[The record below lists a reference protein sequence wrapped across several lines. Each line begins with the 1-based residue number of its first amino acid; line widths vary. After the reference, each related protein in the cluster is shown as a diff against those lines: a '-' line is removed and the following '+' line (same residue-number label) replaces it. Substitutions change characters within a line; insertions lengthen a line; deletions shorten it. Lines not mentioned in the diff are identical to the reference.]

1 MRYEKGHKD
10 TSRQR
15 IMDVAA
21 ERFRSD
27 GIAASGLAGIMSDA
41 GLTNGAFYPHFK
53 SKADLVRDSLA
64 AAMEDQSA
72 QLRAMVADGGL
83 EAVIAAYLSPEHRD
97 NPQAG
102 CTLSAL
108 LPELARQPLD
118 TRIVYME
125 RILDAVSE
133 MASALPG
140 ETGDREAKSDRH
152 LRDSHRNAP
161 AGPRRPWHA
170 SVGARPCRR
179 CGCRTRARAPRAGK
193 ARLSAGHPALHS
205 RSVASAIRDS
215 AVVRFEGS
223 FSTPRVSV
231 LNASRLPIP

>member
-97 NPQAG
+97 NPQIG

-118 TRIVYME
+118 TRIVHME

-133 MASALPG
+133 MAAALPG
-140 ETGDREAKSDRH
+140 DTGDREAKVIGIYAT
-152 LRDSHRNAP
+152 LI
-161 AGPRRPWHA
+161 G
-170 SVGARPCRR
+170 
-179 CGCRTRARAPRAGK
+179 TLQLARAVHGTPLSERVLAAGADA
-193 ARLSAGHPALHS
+193 ARELVHSAARGPA
-205 RSVASAIRDS
+205 
-215 AVVRFEGS
+215 
-223 FSTPRVSV
+223 
-231 LNASRLPIP
+231 

>member
-21 ERFRSD
+21 ARFRSD

-53 SKADLVRDSLA
+53 SKADLVRESLA
-64 AAMEDQSA
+64 AAMDDQSA
-72 QLRAMVADGGL
+72 QLREMVADGGL

-108 LPELARQPLD
+108 LPELARQPLE

-140 ETGDREAKSDRH
+140 GTGDREARMIGIYAT
-152 LRDSHRNAP
+152 LI
-161 AGPRRPWHA
+161 G
-170 SVGARPCRR
+170 
-179 CGCRTRARAPRAGK
+179 TLQLARAVHGTPLSERVLAAGADA
-193 ARLSAGHPALHS
+193 ARELVRRESGKPA
-205 RSVASAIRDS
+205 
-215 AVVRFEGS
+215 
-223 FSTPRVSV
+223 
-231 LNASRLPIP
+231 

>member
-1 MRYEKGHKD
+1 MRYAKGHKD

-21 ERFRSD
+21 ARFRSD

-53 SKADLVRDSLA
+53 SKADLVRESLA
-64 AAMEDQSA
+64 AAMDDQSA

-108 LPELARQPLD
+108 LPELARQPLE

-140 ETGDREAKSDRH
+140 GTGDREARMIGIYAT
-152 LRDSHRNAP
+152 LI
-161 AGPRRPWHA
+161 G
-170 SVGARPCRR
+170 
-179 CGCRTRARAPRAGK
+179 TLQLARAVHGTPLSERVLAAGADA
-193 ARLSAGHPALHS
+193 ARELVRRESGKPA
-205 RSVASAIRDS
+205 
-215 AVVRFEGS
+215 
-223 FSTPRVSV
+223 
-231 LNASRLPIP
+231 

>member
-21 ERFRSD
+21 ARFRSD

-53 SKADLVRDSLA
+53 SKADLVRESLA
-64 AAMEDQSA
+64 AAMDDQSG
-72 QLRAMVADGGL
+72 QLRGMVADGGL

-108 LPELARQPLD
+108 LPELARQPLE

-125 RILDAVSE
+125 RIVEAVSE

-140 ETGDREAKSDRH
+140 GTGDREARMIGIYAT
-152 LRDSHRNAP
+152 LI
-161 AGPRRPWHA
+161 G
-170 SVGARPCRR
+170 
-179 CGCRTRARAPRAGK
+179 TLQLARAFHGTPLSERVLAAGADA
-193 ARLSAGHPALHS
+193 AREL
-205 RSVASAIRDS
+205 
-215 AVVRFEGS
+215 VRRESGA
-223 FSTPRVSV
+223 PG
-231 LNASRLPIP
+231 

>member
-64 AAMEDQSA
+64 AAMDDQSG
-72 QLRAMVADGGL
+72 QLRGMVADGGL

-97 NPQAG
+97 NPQVG

-125 RILDAVSE
+125 RILDAASE
-133 MASALPG
+133 MAAALPDG
-140 ETGDREAKSDRH
+140 TGDREAKVIGIYATLIGTLQLARAVHGTPLSERV
-152 LRDSHRNAP
+152 LA
-161 AGPRRPWHA
+161 AGADAARELVRGA
-170 SVGARPCRR
+170 SARP
-179 CGCRTRARAPRAGK
+179 A
-193 ARLSAGHPALHS
+193 
-205 RSVASAIRDS
+205 
-215 AVVRFEGS
+215 
-223 FSTPRVSV
+223 
-231 LNASRLPIP
+231 

>member
-21 ERFRSD
+21 ARFRSD

-53 SKADLVRDSLA
+53 SKADLVRESLA
-64 AAMEDQSA
+64 AAMDDQSG

-108 LPELARQPLD
+108 LPELARQPLE

-140 ETGDREAKSDRH
+140 GTGDREARMIGIYAT
-152 LRDSHRNAP
+152 LI
-161 AGPRRPWHA
+161 G
-170 SVGARPCRR
+170 
-179 CGCRTRARAPRAGK
+179 TLQLARAVHGTPLSERVLAAGADA
-193 ARLSAGHPALHS
+193 ARELVRRESGKPA
-205 RSVASAIRDS
+205 
-215 AVVRFEGS
+215 
-223 FSTPRVSV
+223 
-231 LNASRLPIP
+231 

>member
-21 ERFRSD
+21 ARFRSD

-53 SKADLVRDSLA
+53 SKADLVRESLA
-64 AAMEDQSA
+64 AAMDDQSG
-72 QLRAMVADGGL
+72 QLRGMVAEGGL
-83 EAVIAAYLSPEHRD
+83 ETVIAAYLSPEHRD

-108 LPELARQPLD
+108 LPELARQPLE

-140 ETGDREAKSDRH
+140 GTGDREARMIGIYAT
-152 LRDSHRNAP
+152 LI
-161 AGPRRPWHA
+161 G
-170 SVGARPCRR
+170 
-179 CGCRTRARAPRAGK
+179 TLQLARAVHGTPLSERVLAAGADA
-193 ARLSAGHPALHS
+193 ARELVRRESGKPA
-205 RSVASAIRDS
+205 
-215 AVVRFEGS
+215 
-223 FSTPRVSV
+223 
-231 LNASRLPIP
+231 